1 MPRYRKRRRV
11 EHIPSC
17 RHFKPAGIPAYDL
30 EEVILRVE
38 EMEALRLKDLLGLDQ
53 ETGAERMNVSRPTFQ
68 RILVEAH
75 RKVAEALVEGKALR
89 IEGGAYDFRQNH
101 GRCPR
106 CDYSRVEKGAFHC
119 PKCNWKL

>member
-38 EMEALRLKDLLGLDQ
+38 EMEALAEGLLGLDQ
-53 ETGAERMNVSRPTFQ
+53 ETGVERMNVSRPTN
-68 RILVEAH
+68 
-75 RKVAEALVEGKALR
+75 
-89 IEGGAYDFRQNH
+89 AY
-101 GRCPR
+101 
-106 CDYSRVEKGAFHC
+106 
-119 PKCNWKL
+119 W